1 MANEPSKIYGALV
14 QAMTE
19 IGAITKDHKNEFQ
32 NYNFRGIDDVYKA
45 VQPTFIKCGIVV
57 VPQVLKSKQEE
68 RKTKKGET
76 LIYTILTMRF
86 AFYSAEDDSRVDA
99 ITVGEAMDMSDKSSN
114 KAMSAAYKYAI
125 FQTLAVPTESIDSE
139 IDSHTPL
146 PKQATPPHGDNGTK
160 PPKSPEKS
168 KGNETGVNVKKL
180 STTKLRTPAQRVGL
194 VAEGQ
199 KVGLDAEDMKQVI
212 DWILDQKK
220 WNILSEFAADDITR
234 FFPEYYDE
242 YKDYVKEMIKQG
254 SKDA

>member
-99 ITVGEAMDMSDKSSN
+99 ITVGEASQSPLIGSVIQTPGNFLFFVSIGYSGKSVHLFKNCSR
-114 KAMSAAYKYAI
+114 AI
-125 FQTLAVPTESIDSE
+125 FRVP
-139 IDSHTPL
+139 HT
-146 PKQATPPHGDNGTK
+146 T
-160 PPKSPEKS
+160 S
-168 KGNETGVNVKKL
+168 
-180 STTKLRTPAQRVGL
+180 
-194 VAEGQ
+194 
-199 KVGLDAEDMKQVI
+199 
-212 DWILDQKK
+212 
-220 WNILSEFAADDITR
+220 F
-234 FFPEYYDE
+234 
-242 YKDYVKEMIKQG
+242 
-254 SKDA
+254 